1 MCGMIARNGHV
12 IESLTDEYSCKI
24 SWSFAD
30 NQRRLSAS
38 ALWCYALRMGDPPA
52 KITYVT
58 LASNEEANAAFEEA
72 ARVVHSELGETHPNF
87 IDGLPVGYGRPTFD
101 DVSPTDAALVLG
113 RFPRA
118 GAGDV
123 ARALEGA
130 KAAFPAWR
138 ARPWRER
145 TSILRAAAEA
155 ISERRAEL
163 AALMTIEVG
172 KNRLEAMGDAE
183 ESADLLRYYCA
194 QMEEANG
201 YDRPMG
207 QLLPGEET
215 RSLLRPY
222 GVFAVVSPFNFPMA
236 LAAGMAGGA
245 LVAGNTVV
253 LKPSSEAPLTGLR
266 LYEILTESGVP
277 AGVLQFITGTGS
289 ELAEALLDERFDGI
303 VFTGSKAV
311 GLELRKRFSG
321 AYPKPVIVEMG
332 GKNPAIV
339 TRHADIP
346 KAAEGVARSAFGFG
360 GQKCSACSRVFVERP
375 VYSDFLET
383 LSSVASSL
391 TIGDPLDRGTYLG
404 PLISAKAA
412 GTHHRALDEAR
423 RDGRIVFEGK
433 LPPGD
438 RFARGHFVVPAVV
451 DRLPC
456 DHWLWRTELFTP
468 LLCAEAVGSLDEALA
483 RANDTEYG
491 LTAGIFSESEEEL
504 ARFFDKIEAGVAY
517 ANRRTGA
524 TTGAWPGVQSFCG
537 WKASGSTGK
546 GGCGPYY
553 VSQFLREQ
561 SRTIVR

>member
-1 MCGMIARNGHV
+1 
-12 IESLTDEYSCKI
+12 
-24 SWSFAD
+24 
-30 NQRRLSAS
+30 
-38 ALWCYALRMGDPPA
+38 MGDPPA
-52 KITYVT
+52 KVTYVT

-72 ARVVHSELGETHPNF
+72 ARVVRTELGETHPNF
-87 IDGLPVGYGRPTFD
+87 IDGIPVGYGRSPFD
-101 DVSPTDAALVLG
+101 DVSPTDTALVVG

-123 ARALEGA
+123 ARAIDGA
-130 KAAFPAWR
+130 KAAFPAWSR
-138 ARPWRER
+138 RPWRER
-145 TSILRAAAEA
+145 VAILRAAAET
-155 ISERRAEL
+155 ISARRAEL

-194 QMEEANG
+194 QIEEADG
-201 YDRPMG
+201 YDRRMG
-207 QLLPGEET
+207 RILPGEET
-215 RSLLRPY
+215 RSVLRPY

-266 LYEILTESGVP
+266 LYEILTEAGVP
-277 AGVLQFITGTGS
+277 AGVLQFVTGS
-289 ELAEALLDERFDGI
+289 GGELAGAFLDPRFDGI

-311 GLELRKRFSG
+311 GLDLHKRFG
-321 AYPKPVIVEMG
+321 ASYPKPVIVEMG

-339 TRHADIP
+339 TRRAGIE
-346 KAAEGVARSAFGFG
+346 KAAQGVARSAFGYG
-360 GQKCSACSRVFVERP
+360 GQKCSACSRVFVEQP
-375 VYSDFLET
+375 IYSDFLDALRAE
-383 LSSVASSL
+383 ASAL
-391 TIGDPLDRGTYLG
+391 AIGDPLERGTYMG
-404 PLISAKAA
+404 PLISGKAA
-412 GTHHRALDEAR
+412 ATHARAVDEAR

-433 LPPGD
+433 IPAD
-438 RFARGHFVVPAVV
+438 ERFARGHFVAPVIV
-451 DRLPC
+451 DRLPD
-456 DHWLWRTELFTP
+456 DHRLWREELFTP
-468 LLCAEAVGSLDEALA
+468 LLCAAPVGSLDEAIA

-491 LTAGIFSESEEEL
+491 LTAGIFSEDEDEL
-504 ARFFDKIEAGVAY
+504 TRFFDGIEAGVTY

-553 VSQFLREQ
+553 VAQFLREQ

>member
-1 MCGMIARNGHV
+1 MAIP
-12 IESLTDEYSCKI
+12 S
-24 SWSFAD
+24 
-30 NQRRLSAS
+30 RR
-38 ALWCYALRMGDPPA
+38 LWCYALGMGDPPH
-52 KITYVT
+52 KVTYVT
-58 LASNEEANAAFEEA
+58 LASNEEANAAFEDA
-72 ARVVHSELGETHPNF
+72 ARVVNSELGETHPNF

-101 DVSPTDAALVLG
+101 DVSPTDPALVIG

-123 ARALEGA
+123 ARAVDGA
-130 KAAFPAWR
+130 KAAFSAWSG
-138 ARPWRER
+138 RPWRER
-145 TSILRAAAEA
+145 VAILRAAAEA
-155 ISERRAEL
+155 ISARRAEL

-183 ESADLLRYYCA
+183 ESADLLRYYCG
-194 QMEEANG
+194 QMEEAGG

-207 QLLPGEET
+207 RILPGEET
-215 RSLLRPY
+215 RSVLRPY

-266 LYEILTESGVP
+266 LYEILTEAGVP
-277 AGVLQFITGTGS
+277 AGVVQFVTGS
-289 ELAEALLDERFDGI
+289 GGELAQAFLDERFDGL

-311 GLELRKRFSG
+311 GLDLHKRFGG

-339 TRHADIP
+339 TRHADLR

-360 GQKCSACSRVFVERP
+360 GQKCSACSRVYVERP
-375 VYSDFLET
+375 VYSDFLDALAE
-383 LSSVASSL
+383 VASSMK
-391 TIGDPLDRGTYLG
+391 IGDPLERATYLG
-404 PLISAKAA
+404 PLISRKAA
-412 GTHHRALDEAR
+412 ETHAGALGEGR
-423 RDGRIVFEGK
+423 RHGRIVFEGK
-433 LPPGD
+433 LPSDD
-438 RFARGHFVVPAVV
+438 RVARGHFVAPAVV
-451 DRLPC
+451 DRLPD

-468 LLCAEAVGSLDEALA
+468 LLCAAPVGSLDEAIV

-504 ARFFDKIEAGVAY
+504 VHFFDRIEAGVTY

-553 VSQFLREQ
+553 VAQFMREQ
-561 SRTIVR
+561 SRTTVR